1 MVDDYIVDK
10 VLNRIKEIIGTEK
23 FDDTKISVDTDDKL
37 PDNITV
43 TNVVILT
50 TCVIKEDGVQK
61 KLLN

>member
-10 VLNRIKEIIGTEK
+10 ALNRIKEIIGTEK